1 MISIFHQRPYF
12 KVGANGPPTL
22 LYMSLKW
29 SRGGRGRG
37 SRMEEAWSE
46 DVNLTPI
53 VLEINSSSSQLF
65 AVWDTL
71 RAIGL

>member
-1 MISIFHQRPYF
+1 
-12 KVGANGPPTL
+12 
-22 LYMSLKW
+22 MSLKW
-29 SRGGRGRG
+29 SRGVGGGGGRGRG
-37 SRMEEAWSE
+37 SRKEEAWSE

-53 VLEINSSSSQLF
+53 VLEINSSSSSQLF